1 MNFNIGAERTALK
14 KLVLTLNEDQPPS
27 GRFLT
32 QAQRKVYP
40 PEIFTAEEK
49 DRFEK
54 EDRKNLNDK
63 RDKVQ
68 TKSDNGTDSKIISL
82 IRCSVI
88 QRAPQ
93 TSKSANDEESG
104 NAPKIS
110 ELVPEPEPEPEPEAD
125 PEREPEP
132 EAVPE
137 PEPEQDQPIDYH
149 IPKRHF
155 GEDEN
160 TDEVNEFEDSEV
172 IDEHK
177 KLATAK
183 QLTKKTIYYINR
195 DKNTTII
202 IPGIMKTAMG
212 HTRSDNTGG
221 GSSGGNGG
229 NNSSSG
235 GSSGG
240 NQQSS
245 GNYSSGGGGG
255 GSGGLS
261 SSGGGGGGGGTL
273 GGGGGGGS
281 AGGGGKD
288 NRQNYG
294 PSSPPTGSL
303 PPFYESLKNS
313 TSNGSMNGGF
323 SSAYSTYN
331 MLMPVMTLSNDEN
344 DDRLNQQTQ
353 QMEDMYISNNN
364 TNNNSN
370 NNGSNNCN
378 NSQQNRQYSLLQ
390 NANCNFNLDLELKE
404 EIDTFQEEEDVAA
417 KDYENAVNLLTSG

>member
-110 ELVPEPEPEPEPEAD
+110 ELVPEPEPEPAPETD

-132 EAVPE
+132 EAEPE

-255 GSGGLS
+255 GGGGLS
-261 SSGGGGGGGGTL
+261 SSGGGGGGGTL

-353 QMEDMYISNNN
+353 QMEEMYISNNN